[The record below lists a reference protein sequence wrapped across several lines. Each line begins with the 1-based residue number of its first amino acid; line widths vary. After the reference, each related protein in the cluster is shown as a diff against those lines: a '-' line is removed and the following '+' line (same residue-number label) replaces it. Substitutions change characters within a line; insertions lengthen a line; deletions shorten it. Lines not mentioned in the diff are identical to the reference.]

1 MSVDLSKKP
10 FYLNKDQVKWVN
22 DTKNKMTVEEKI
34 GQLFFMIAA
43 DIKSE
48 TLEVIGKI
56 KPGGVMLRP
65 MKVKGIIKGHT
76 KMQANS
82 KIPMFLAANLEA
94 GPNGLAEE
102 GTEIGNEMLVAA
114 TNNVDNAFKLGEACI
129 KEAKAL
135 GGNMAFAP
143 LIDINFNWE
152 NPIANIRCFGDN
164 IDLISKM
171 GQAYTNGVQKHGG
184 AVTLKHFPGDGVDGR
199 DQHVIKTINSL
210 SYEDWKSSFGKVYK
224 ENIENGATGVM
235 VGHIALPSYYD
246 EKNITDEDRFTPGSL
261 SKNILTGLLRGE
273 LGFNGLVM
281 TDSTLMTGFGAHG
294 RREDLVPMCIASG
307 NDMIL
312 FTKAPL
318 EDYKFMLNGYKNG
331 IITDE
336 RLNDAITRILGLKA
350 HQNLHINKNLV
361 PGEIDKVGTSE
372 HKEWAKKIADEG
384 ITLVQN
390 NEGLLPLNKNKVKK
404 IGIIPLGSDDDI
416 FEMLKDSKSLPLIV
430 RMALKMKKLSPKK
443 YEKFVDK
450 MTKEGFKFEVI
461 DHSDMLEGMKQI
473 SQTIEDFRKQY
484 DLIIY
489 FINKQ
494 TKSNQT
500 NIRVEYKSM
509 GGFDSPWFVKEIPT
523 MMISVGNPY
532 HQYDLE
538 NVETVINAYSGTDEV
553 IESLVEKIVGKS
565 EFKGVSP
572 VKLEFKPFV
581 GDISRW
587 K

>member
-164 IDLISKM
+164 IDLIS
-171 GQAYTNGVQKHGG
+171 
-184 AVTLKHFPGDGVDGR
+184 
-199 DQHVIKTINSL
+199 
-210 SYEDWKSSFGKVYK
+210 
-224 ENIENGATGVM
+224 
-235 VGHIALPSYYD
+235 
-246 EKNITDEDRFTPGSL
+246 
-261 SKNILTGLLRGE
+261 
-273 LGFNGLVM
+273 
-281 TDSTLMTGFGAHG
+281 
-294 RREDLVPMCIASG
+294 
-307 NDMIL
+307 
-312 FTKAPL
+312 
-318 EDYKFMLNGYKNG
+318 
-331 IITDE
+331 
-336 RLNDAITRILGLKA
+336 
-350 HQNLHINKNLV
+350 
-361 PGEIDKVGTSE
+361 
-372 HKEWAKKIADEG
+372 
-384 ITLVQN
+384 
-390 NEGLLPLNKNKVKK
+390 
-404 IGIIPLGSDDDI
+404 
-416 FEMLKDSKSLPLIV
+416 
-430 RMALKMKKLSPKK
+430 
-443 YEKFVDK
+443 
-450 MTKEGFKFEVI
+450 
-461 DHSDMLEGMKQI
+461 
-473 SQTIEDFRKQY
+473 QTIEDFRKQY